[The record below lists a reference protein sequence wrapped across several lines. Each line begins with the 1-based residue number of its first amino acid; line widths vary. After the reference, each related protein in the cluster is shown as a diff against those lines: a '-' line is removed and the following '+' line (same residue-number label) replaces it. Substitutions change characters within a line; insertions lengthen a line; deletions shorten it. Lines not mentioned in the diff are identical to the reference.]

1 MEIDVVTN
9 ESIGI
14 ATKAVNNIFSN
25 IAIIDLIACFLL
37 TVPIF
42 LVFVISTILYFK
54 KIDKPVNEKTHGLSR
69 FSLGGVLL
77 IFGMILVDMNVEFI
91 SAMII
96 SLSVH
101 GKLNLEELKPILDST
116 FFINFIE
123 RYRKIP
129 FDILVIGN
137 IFCTALYA
145 GAEGLISSFKTLKV
159 PEGMCIELPLIKKKR
174 IKYIFLVWCGIAII
188 ASIYTIIIGSEEI
201 EFEVAL
207 SYTGV
212 ISTLII
218 LMLADR
224 SPSILQNFTS
234 GKTKTSEVNMS
245 EDVPVETTNEAKEQ
259 CNDAVDHMS
268 DAAIKVLKKLNPG
281 FDNNET
287 TGGDL

>member
-1 MEIDVVTN
+1 
-9 ESIGI
+9 
-14 ATKAVNNIFSN
+14 
-25 IAIIDLIACFLL
+25 
-37 TVPIF
+37 
-42 LVFVISTILYFK
+42 
-54 KIDKPVNEKTHGLSR
+54 
-69 FSLGGVLL
+69 
-77 IFGMILVDMNVEFI
+77 MILVDMNVEFI

-101 GKLNLEELKPILDST
+101 GKLNLEELKPILDSI

-174 IKYIFLVWCGIAII
+174 IKYIFLVWCGIAIL

-234 GKTKTSEVNMS
+234 GKTQTSDVNMS
-245 EDVPVETTNEAKEQ
+245 KDIPVETTNEAKEQ
-259 CNDAVDHMS
+259 YNDAVDHMS

-281 FDNNET
+281 FDNNES